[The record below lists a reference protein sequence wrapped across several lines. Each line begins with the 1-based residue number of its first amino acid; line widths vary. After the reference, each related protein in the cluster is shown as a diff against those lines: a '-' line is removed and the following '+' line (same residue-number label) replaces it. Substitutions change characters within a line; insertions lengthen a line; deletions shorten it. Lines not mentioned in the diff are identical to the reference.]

1 MTIHRKTD
9 ARRASQAER
18 DYVRSLIDLYRQS
31 EQCPGQRYCLNPKDA
46 PEEQSFIDFND
57 TDYLLS
63 HLEKF
68 VATGLFQDT
77 NNFNDLLIR
86 KELESLNN
94 QCRYSKKTAIYKV
107 AEKYKLTS
115 KTVERYASGIKW
127 EKPVKAAPTMPVD
140 TAPKVRKTTG
150 FKVMRPRKSPSKSDK
165 L

>member
-1 MTIHRKTD
+1 MTIHRKTN

-18 DYVRSLIDLYRQS
+18 DYVRSLIDQYRQA
-31 EQCPGQRYCLNPKDA
+31 EQCPGQRYCLNEEDE
-46 PEEQSFIDFND
+46 PELQSFIDFND

-77 NNFNDLLIR
+77 NNFNDLLIQG
-86 KELESLNN
+86 ELKSLNN
-94 QCRYSKKTAIYKV
+94 ERRYSKETAIYKV
-107 AEKYKLTS
+107 ADQYKLTY
-115 KTVERYASGIKW
+115 KTAERYASGIKW
-127 EKPVKAAPTMPVD
+127 VKPVKAAPAMPVD

-150 FKVMRPRKSPSKSDK
+150 QRVMRPRKSTSNSDK